1 MADTVIE
8 ATQFNV
14 EQIKYTTPK
23 AGGAGGKSLNI
34 LNKKTNTRLNLSTPV
49 MLTWGASDFVDP
61 GTGKG
66 NGKFEMSLQFPTEE
80 YVTPELTLFLE
91 NMKKFEQKIK
101 DDALTYSKEWFGK
114 QHKSAEVVEAL
125 YSPMLKYSKD
135 RSTGEPDLNKP
146 PSLRVKIPVWEGVW
160 RCEIY
165 SEDGNKLFP
174 NEEGTTPV
182 ELIPKATQ
190 VSVLMTC
197 GGIWFAN
204 GKFGVTWKLVQAMV
218 QKPRATLSGQCFLKI
233 KTPASTHSHS
243 SRSPSPQPQRT
254 TSPLLQQQQTS
265 VDVNDT
271 DSEVDE
277 EENHSS
283 EEVKNQPQCDEE
295 FGVTNADI
303 ENDESIRPTTP
314 VQTVVTTEPKK
325 ARKVVKK
332 KSSTDA

>member
-61 GTGKG
+61 NTGKG

-80 YVTPELTLFLE
+80 YVTPDLTQFLD

-101 DDALTYSKEWFGK
+101 DDAFTYSKEWFGK

-135 RSTGEPDLNKP
+135 RSTGEPDLCKP
-146 PSLRVKIPVWEGVW
+146 PSLRVKIPLWEGVW

-165 SEDGNKLFP
+165 SEDGTKLFP

-233 KTPASTHSHS
+233 KTPVASTHSHS
-243 SRSPSPQPQRT
+243 SRSPSPQRN
-254 TSPLLQQQQTS
+254 TSPFQEQQKL

-277 EENHSS
+277 EENHSG
-283 EEVKNQPQCDEE
+283 EVIPKQSQCDEE
-295 FGVTNADI
+295 FGVTTDDI
-303 ENDESIRPTTP
+303 ETEEPATPTPTTT
-314 VQTVVTTEPKK
+314 VQSVVTSEPKK

-332 KSSTDA
+332 KSNEN